1 LTESLVG
8 HLEDLLLKH
17 FLIVLRLG
25 VLIQKFVILMDLK
38 YLWVQTAANKIF
50 GTTNVKLALN
60 KAVLVVDAVW

>member
-1 LTESLVG
+1 
-8 HLEDLLLKH
+8 
-17 FLIVLRLG
+17 
-25 VLIQKFVILMDLK
+25 MDLK